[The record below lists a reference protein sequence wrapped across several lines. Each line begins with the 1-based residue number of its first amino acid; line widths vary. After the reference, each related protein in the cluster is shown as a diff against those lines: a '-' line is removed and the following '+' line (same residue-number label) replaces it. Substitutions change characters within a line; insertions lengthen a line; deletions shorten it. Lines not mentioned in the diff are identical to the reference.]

1 MAIDKRVSTGLAGL
15 DQVIDQLRL
24 GDNVV
29 WQVNSIEDYLKVVR
43 PYIDQSKRDGRRL
56 VYFRFGKHPPIMDD
70 NEPSVVYKLDAS
82 VGFEGFATKVH
93 ELIEQEG
100 LKAFYVFDCLSD
112 LLEFWY
118 ADLMIGN
125 FFRVTCPFLF
135 VLDTVAYFALIRGV
149 HTHSTIA
156 RIRETTQLLLDLYHV
171 DDKLYIHPL
180 KVWERYS
187 PTMFFPHLVDA
198 DKVVPITSSAD
209 AASLFSGL
217 TRGSSLQFGQGIKAR
232 DYWEIT
238 IEKANAALTL
248 NTPEG
253 IKTQDEMKKL
263 LISLMIGKEPRI
275 SELAESYFSLGDIL
289 DIASREIGSGF
300 IGGKSVGML
309 LGRKVIEKDMTV
321 LANGDPLNNWW
332 EPHDSW
338 YLGSDIFYTYI
349 VQNDWWELRC
359 RQKTPEG
366 YFELAQELKEKLLK
380 GKFPDRIREQFY
392 QIMEHFGWSP
402 IIVRSSSLLEDNFG
416 NAFAGKYES
425 VFCANQGTPEER
437 FEAFEQ
443 AVRTVYAS
451 AMSEDALV
459 YRQSR
464 GLANKDEQMA
474 ILVQRVSGDH
484 YASEGCG
491 GELFFPHI
499 AGVGH
504 SSNLYVWNKEMD
516 PKAGMLRLVFGLGT
530 RAVDRVSGD
539 YARLVP
545 LDQPEKGPPV
555 HYGDERKFSQHK
567 ADVLNLRENRMDE
580 VRVDTLYDQELKT
593 DKETFFS
600 VDTAMLSRMQELGQ
614 LVKTKPVM
622 LDFKKLLAETQ
633 FPSFVQNIMHS
644 IEKAYNYPVDI
655 EFTCNFKNDGV
666 FKFNLLQCRP
676 LQTKRIG
683 KTPQDIGIPKPDK
696 EDIFFSSSGNFMGGN
711 VRLSLDYVIFVKA
724 ENYLE
729 LAERDKFLA
738 ARIIGML
745 NQKLKGSNVMLIGP
759 GRWGTTTPSLGVPV
773 HFSELCNMAV
783 MCEVSYKQG
792 GLMPELS
799 FGSHFFQDIVE
810 VNIFYA
816 AIFDGE
822 ENVVFNPDK
831 ILEKF
836 NMLDVTLNLAESS
849 LDKKWEDVIH
859 LSQVNGL
866 TLYSDIT
873 SQEILCAG
881 NFVARS
887 AGNLVAGNAGKM

>member
-1 MAIDKRVSTGLAGL
+1 MAIDKRVSTGLSGL

-29 WQVNSIEDYLKVVR
+29 WQVQSIEDYLKVVR
-43 PYIDQSKRDGRRL
+43 PYIEQSLRDGRRL
-56 VYFRFGKHPPIMDD
+56 VYFRFGNHQPLMNDD
-70 NEPSVVYKLDAS
+70 EPSVVYKLDAS
-82 VGFEGFATKVH
+82 AGFESFATQVH
-93 ELIEQEG
+93 ELIELEG

-118 ADLMIGN
+118 SDLMIGN

-149 HTHSTIA
+149 HTHATIA
-156 RIRETTQLLLDLYHV
+156 RIRETTQLLLDMYHT
-171 DDKLYIHPL
+171 DEKLYIHPL

-187 PTMFFPHLVDA
+187 PTMFFPHLVDSE
-198 DKVVPITSSAD
+198 KVVPITSSAD

-217 TRGSSLQFGQGIKAR
+217 GHAIKAR

-238 IEKANAALTL
+238 LEKAHAALAANAL
-248 NTPEG
+248 NEDEG
-253 IKTQDEMKKL
+253 SQFVMKKL
-263 LISLMIGKEPRI
+263 LVSLMIGREPRI
-275 SELAESYFSLGDIL
+275 VELAESYFSLRDIL

-309 LGRKVIEKDMTV
+309 LGRKIIEKDMLQATGPV
-321 LANGDPLNNWW
+321 LDNW

-338 YLGSDIFYTYI
+338 YLGSDVFYTYI

-359 RQKTPEG
+359 KQKTPEG
-366 YFELAQELKEKLLK
+366 YFELAPELRKKLLN
-380 GKFPDRIREQFY
+380 GKFPDIIREQFY
-392 QIMEHFGWSP
+392 LMMEHFGWSP

-425 VFCANQGTPEER
+425 VFCANQGTPEVR

-484 YASEGCG
+484 Y

-504 SSNLYVWNKEMD
+504 SSNLYVWNKDMD
-516 PKAGMLRLVFGLGT
+516 PQAGMLRLVFGLGT
-530 RAVDRVSGD
+530 RAVDRVCGD

-555 HYGDERKFSQHK
+555 NYGDERKFSQSN
-567 ADVLNLRENRMDE
+567 ADVLNLRENRMAEEE
-580 VRVDTLYDQELKT
+580 VEILYNQDLKT
-593 DKETFFS
+593 NKDIFFS
-600 VDTAMLSRMQELGQ
+600 VDTAILARLQELGYPSGTDA
-614 LVKTKPVM
+614 VI
-622 LDFKKLLAETQ
+622 LDFRKLLTETS
-633 FPSFVQNIMHS
+633 FPGFAKKILHT

-655 EFTCNFKNDGV
+655 EFTANFNHEGN

-676 LQTKRIG
+676 LQIKRIG
-683 KTPQDIGIPKPDK
+683 ATGNNATQEVAFPKPVR
-696 EDIFFSSSGNFMGGN
+696 EHIFFSSTGNFMGGN
-711 VRLSLDYVIFVKA
+711 VRLSLDYIIFIKA
-724 ENYLE
+724 DSYLA
-729 LAERDKFLA
+729 LAECDKYQI

-745 NQKLKGSNVMLIGP
+745 NQKLKGSSIMLIGP

-773 HFSELCNMAV
+773 HFSELCNMTV
-783 MCEVSYKQG
+783 LCEVSYRQG
-792 GLMPELS
+792 GFMPELS

-810 VNIFYA
+810 ADIFYA
-816 AIFDGE
+816 AIFDGDQ
-822 ENVVFNPDK
+822 NVIFNPNIVLDGENHLEE
-831 ILEKF
+831 ILNITGSSSEK
-836 NMLDVTLNLAESS
+836 NY
-849 LDKKWEDVIH
+849 KQVIH
-859 LSQVNGL
+859 LSKIDGL

-873 SQEILCAG
+873 SQQLLCTI
-881 NFVARS
+881 
-887 AGNLVAGNAGKM
+887 KEY